1 MSNKKILEIQDL
13 NYTYNDQAE
22 PTEVLKNINAK
33 FEPGKLYAIRGESGS
48 GKTTLLSL
56 LSALDQIQ
64 SGDITY
70 GGKSIRE
77 IGLDNFRLHYANIVF
92 QSYNLIKYMTAKE
105 NVEVAIDFAKSQDD
119 PNKYLKQV
127 GLTEA
132 EGKRLINKL
141 SGGQQQRVA
150 IARALASN
158 TPIIFGDEPTGN
170 LDEDTEAKIIKI
182 FKDLAKK
189 DHKIVILV
197 THSSKVASHADVVY
211 KLSRGKLTKE

>member
-1 MSNKKILEIQDL
+1 MSKKLKVKNL
-13 NYTYNDQAE
+13 SHTYTDQPE
-22 PTEVLKNINAK
+22 KTEVLKNVNAT

-56 LSALDQIQ
+56 LAALDEIQ

-70 GGKSIRE
+70 GNKSIKE
-77 IGLDNFRLHYANIVF
+77 IGLNNFRLRYSNIVF
-92 QSYNLIKYMTAKE
+92 QSYNLIIYMTAVE
-105 NVEVAIDFAKSQDD
+105 NVEVAIDFSERKAD

-132 EGKRLINKL
+132 EGKRLVNKL

-170 LDEDTEAKIIKI
+170 LDENTETKIIEI
-182 FKDLAKK
+182 FQDLAKK

-197 THSSKVASHADVVY
+197 THSNKVASYADVVY
-211 KLSRGKLTKE
+211 KLSRGKLTKV